1 MVIILNARAGSV
13 ARKPGETRAKVAALF
28 GALGAHPQIIVA
40 EGKDVG
46 AITRQAV
53 AGNEETIVAGG
64 GDGTVSTVAAEVAG
78 TGITLGVLPLG
89 TFNHFAR
96 DLQIPFHLKGAV
108 RVVVDHHV
116 GAVDVAEVNGRAF
129 VNNSGL
135 GIYPHIVAL
144 REAEQYCFK
153 RGKLRAF
160 VSATLHVFRR
170 IQFLDLRITAHG
182 KVLMRKTPFIF
193 IGNNE
198 YELSGFRLGRRTRL
212 NAGTLSL
219 YLAHRTGW
227 LGLLRLATD
236 ALFRGLKQAKNFEAY
251 SVEEAFVEARYMR
264 LLVAIDGEVAWM
276 ESPLHYRVRPYA
288 LRVMVPQDRSG

>member
-13 ARKPGETRAKVAALF
+13 ARKPGETRSKIAALF
-28 GALGAHPQIIVA
+28 GALEAHPQIIVA
-40 EGKDVG
+40 EGKEVA
-46 AITRQAV
+46 AIARQAV

-64 GDGTVSTVAAEVAG
+64 GDGTVSTIAAEVAG

-96 DLQIPFHLKGAV
+96 DLRIPFHLKGAV

-116 GAVDVAEVNGRAF
+116 SAVDVAEVNGRAF

-144 REAEQYCFK
+144 REVEQYYFK

-170 IQFLDLRITAHG
+170 IQFLDLRIIAHG
-182 KVLMRKTPFIF
+182 KVLVRKTPFIF

-198 YELSGFRLGRRTRL
+198 YELTDFRLGRRTRL
-212 NAGTLSL
+212 NAGTVAL
-219 YLAHRTGW
+219 YLTHRTGW
-227 LGLLRLATD
+227 LGLLRLAMD
-236 ALFRGLKQAKNFEAY
+236 ALFRRLEQVNNFEAY
-251 SVEEAFVEARYMR
+251 SVKEAFVEAPYIW
-264 LLVAIDGEVAWM
+264 LLVAIDGEVTWM
-276 ESPLHYRVRPYA
+276 ESPLHY
-288 LRVMVPQDRSG
+288 

>member
-1 MVIILNARAGSV
+1 MVIILNARAGSA
-13 ARKPGETRAKVAALF
+13 ARNPGKTRSKVAALF
-28 GALGAHPQIIVA
+28 GELGAHPQIIVA
-40 EGKDVG
+40 DGKDVG
-46 AITRQAV
+46 AIVRQAV
-53 AGNEETIVAGG
+53 VGNEETIVAGG

-96 DLQIPFHLKGAV
+96 DLGIPFRLEGAV
-108 RVVVDHHV
+108 RALVGHHV
-116 GAVDVAEVNGRAF
+116 VAVDVAEVNGRVF

-153 RGKLRAF
+153 RGKFRAL

-182 KVLMRKTPFIF
+182 KELVRRTPFIF

-198 YELSGFRLGRRTRL
+198 YELTGFHIGRRTRL

-236 ALFRGLKQAKNFEAY
+236 ALFRRLEQAKNFEAY
-251 SVEEAFVEARYMR
+251 SVEEAFIEARCIR
-264 LLVAIDGEVAWM
+264 LLVSIDGEVTWM
-276 ESPLHYRVRPYA
+276 EPPLHYRVRPCA
-288 LRVMVPQDRSG
+288 LRVVVPQDRTG

>member
-13 ARKPGETRAKVAALF
+13 ARNPGKTRSKVAALF
-28 GALGAHPQIIVA
+28 GELGAHPQIIVA

-46 AITRQAV
+46 AIVRQAV
-53 AGNEETIVAGG
+53 VGNEETIVAGG

-96 DLQIPFHLKGAV
+96 DLRIPFRLEGAV
-108 RVVVDHHV
+108 RVLVGHHIV
-116 GAVDVAEVNGRAF
+116 AVDVAEVNGRVF

-153 RGKLRAF
+153 SGKFRAL

-170 IQFLDLRITAHG
+170 IQFFHLRITRAP
-182 KVLMRKTPFIF
+182 KR
-193 IGNNE
+193 
-198 YELSGFRLGRRTRL
+198 
-212 NAGTLSL
+212 AGCAKIQSFDPHVDSSFPSALWAS
-219 YLAHRTGW
+219 RSDD
-227 LGLLRLATD
+227 RD
-236 ALFRGLKQAKNFEAY
+236 AA
-251 SVEEAFVEARYMR
+251 ARFYPR
-264 LLVAIDGEVAWM
+264 NQ
-276 ESPLHYRVRPYA
+276 P
-288 LRVMVPQDRSG
+288 RSGCDLR

>member
-13 ARKPGETRAKVAALF
+13 ARKPGETRLKVAALF

-46 AITRQAV
+46 AIARQAV

-96 DLQIPFHLKGAV
+96 DLRIPFHLKGAV
-108 RVVVDHHV
+108 RVVLDHHV

-144 REAEQYCFK
+144 REVEQYCFK

-170 IQFLDLRITAHG
+170 IQLLDLRIIAHG
-182 KVLMRKTPFIF
+182 KMLVRRTPFIF

-198 YELSGFRLGRRTRL
+198 YELTGFRLGRRTRL

-236 ALFRGLKQAKNFEAY
+236 ALFRRLEQAKNFEAY
-251 SVEEAFVEARYMR
+251 SVEEAFVEARCIR
-264 LLVAIDGEVAWM
+264 LLVSIDGEVTWM

-288 LRVMVPQDRSG
+288 LRVVVPQDRIG